1 MPLLRGLDEE
11 VRQDEGGLPAV
22 AMPGMRRDVHQGN
35 RQHGQAAA
43 AVPVVAAI
51 GQDAG
56 RAERER
62 EDLQIERVYGCCA
75 EWQFML
81 QVTWSLALGAG
92 ASKRAG
98 MSPRSLA
105 LLRVRRPQL
114 SSVGYNTP
122 K

>member
-1 MPLLRGLDEE
+1 MLERRQNGKGQMPLLRGLDEE

-22 AMPGMRRDVHQGN
+22 AMPGMRRNVHQGN

-62 EDLQIERVYGCCA
+62 EDVQEEVRPL
-75 EWQFML
+75 
-81 QVTWSLALGAG
+81 LGGLAG
-92 ASKRAG
+92 ASG
-98 MSPRSLA
+98 VEL
-105 LLRVRRPQL
+105 QI
-114 SSVGYNTP
+114 VGAA
-122 K
+122 